1 MTGKPTPHRHYDLS
15 PNTGPALL
23 ADKICIVLFTLL
35 LDCSLEPGAVFP
47 PCFLGL
53 DINHIDH
60 NAIDGASERPPEKSL
75 GRSRLGTCL
84 SQHTGQARLR
94 AQRQGCLPQ
103 AAKGA
108 AARKRGSARGVGG
121 RPGLSLPLVKDVGGE
136 ESVYK
141 LAL

>member
-94 AQRQGCLPQ
+94 AQRQGCLP
-103 AAKGA
+103 KPP
-108 AARKRGSARGVGG
+108 RG
-121 RPGLSLPLVKDVGGE
+121 RPHENVGPLGGLGGALGFLSPL
-136 ESVYK
+136 
-141 LAL
+141 